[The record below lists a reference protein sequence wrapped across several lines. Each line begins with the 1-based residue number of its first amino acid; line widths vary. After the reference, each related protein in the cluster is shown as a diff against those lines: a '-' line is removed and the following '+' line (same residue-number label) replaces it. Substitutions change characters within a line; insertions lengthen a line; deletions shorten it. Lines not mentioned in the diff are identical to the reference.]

1 MASASKC
8 GGAEN
13 ALLYSQNLYLCYTLT
28 FPPNRSVSDRRPK
41 GKRWKKSGQVIFGAE
56 SRQIFFIRV
65 GWNLLK
71 RLDSEK

>member
-13 ALLYSQNLYLCYTLT
+13 TLLSSQNIKFMLYIDV
-28 FPPNRSVSDRRPK
+28 PPNRSVSDRRPK

-65 GWNLLK
+65 GWNPLK